1 MLLRLRMGV
10 WVGIMRRVSFRLL
23 LSRLA
28 IFLFFA
34 GWILLPSNGHGFSQ
48 VKVKEISRSKKTIVM
63 DLGLLD
69 GLKTSK
75 SGWLFFSN
83 PKNPM
88 KLKKV
93 AFGEAVKVFPTKSYW
108 YLRKVL
114 APEYLNHGQRLLLL
128 ETDSALQG
136 LAPIKIRK
144 KTVYLDPKRS
154 PEEYLKSKS
163 INKGIP
169 EEIIK
174 GGKSSIRS
182 RALNETELLK
192 HQDIEETSFS
202 KWDKKEA
209 LSLSEDGSPTDHI
222 FSTSEDHKARS
233 NNSVRAQRKS
243 QLLENLAD
251 GAVKKGKFYKDLD
264 DLYKDIEATSLV
276 QSGSLHP
283 SVYEQYLRKKRE
295 EKEINSFALEKI
307 IHEGDRWSVDMDRD
321 QLREFFVASGIAIE
335 RERQKFALQNEV
347 GHEIF
352 ILYGVDLNSHIDPS
366 DKNYQGSGV
375 SLGIGYDYFLMRTT
389 SKLNH
394 FSLEL
399 FLETSNNYY
408 DFGTKNAL
416 SNEFSL
422 KFSIN
427 WYLRLPSALR
437 KYIWY
442 IGTGIGS
449 GQASI
454 KNVSF
459 SKRYT
464 AQISEFPF
472 LHLGLKYRFGGR
484 EKGDWFNKSV
494 GLHFLVSTGVRRL
507 TVTEQITDSIEANLN
522 VGGVKFSGGINFLF

>member
-1 MLLRLRMGV
+1 M
-10 WVGIMRRVSFRLL
+10 IMRCVF
-23 LSRLA
+23 
-28 IFLFFA
+28 IQFLFSRVAFTLFLTWVL
-34 GWILLPSNGHGFSQ
+34 GSSSYSYGFS
-48 VKVKEISRSKKTIVM
+48 KVNIKEVSNSKKTIVM

-69 GLKTSK
+69 GLKTGK
-75 SGWLFFSN
+75 NGWLFFSN
-83 PKNPM
+83 PKNPVNV
-88 KLKKV
+88 KKV

-108 YLRKVL
+108 YLKKSL

-128 ETDSALQG
+128 ESDSALKG
-136 LAPIKIRK
+136 LAPIKIRQK
-144 KTVYLDPKRS
+144 MVYLDPKRT
-154 PEEYLKSKS
+154 PEEYLKSKTMD
-163 INKGIP
+163 KGIP

-174 GGKSSIRS
+174 GGKTSVQSRS
-182 RALNETELLK
+182 LNETNLPK
-192 HQDIEETSFS
+192 HQHIEVTSFS
-202 KWDKKEA
+202 KWDKKDA
-209 LSLSEDGSPTDHI
+209 LSLSEDGTPTDHVL
-222 FSTSEDHKARS
+222 SSQTEHKGRGPQ
-233 NNSVRAQRKS
+233 SVRKQRKA
-243 QLLENLAD
+243 QLLENLTN
-251 GAVKKGKFYKDLD
+251 GVVEKGKFFRDLD

-276 QSGSLHP
+276 QNGSLHP
-283 SVYEQYLRKKRE
+283 NVYEQYLRRKRG
-295 EKEINSFALEKI
+295 EKEISSFALNKM
-307 IHEGDRWSVDMDRD
+307 IHEGDLWSVDMDRD
-321 QLREFFVASGIAIE
+321 QLRDFFVASGIAIE

-347 GHEIF
+347 GHEVF
-352 ILYGVDLNSHIDPS
+352 ILYGINLNSHVDPS

-389 SKLNH
+389 PKLNH
-394 FSLEL
+394 FSLEF
-399 FLETSNNYY
+399 FLDTSNNYY

-427 WYLRLPSALR
+427 WYLRLPSTLR

-454 KNVSF
+454 KNISF

-494 GLHFLVSTGVRRL
+494 GLHFLLSTGMRRL
-507 TVTEQITDSIEANLN
+507 TVVEQITDSIEASLN
-522 VGGVKFSGGINFLF
+522 VGGVKFSGGVNFLF

>member
-1 MLLRLRMGV
+1 
-10 WVGIMRRVSFRLL
+10 
-23 LSRLA
+23 
-28 IFLFFA
+28 
-34 GWILLPSNGHGFSQ
+34 
-48 VKVKEISRSKKTIVM
+48 M
-63 DLGLLD
+63 DQGLLN
-69 GLKTSK
+69 GLKTGK
-75 SGWLFFSN
+75 NGWLFFSS
-83 PKNPM
+83 PKNPV

-108 YLRKVL
+108 YLRKRP

-136 LAPIKIRK
+136 LAPINVRK
-144 KTVYLDPKRS
+144 KTVYLDPKRG
-154 PEEYLKSKS
+154 PEEYLKSKAMD
-163 INKGIP
+163 KGIP
-169 EEIIK
+169 EDIIK
-174 GGKSSIRS
+174 GGKTSVRS
-182 RALNETELLK
+182 RVLNETALPK
-192 HQDIEETSFS
+192 HQHIEVTSFS

-209 LSLSEDGSPTDHI
+209 LSLSEDGLPTDHI
-222 FSTSEDHKARS
+222 LSSKKVNKGRDPQGIR
-233 NNSVRAQRKS
+233 VQRKS
-243 QLLENLAD
+243 QILENLTD
-251 GAVKKGKFYKDLD
+251 GVVNKGKFYKDLD

-276 QSGSLHP
+276 QNGSLHP
-283 SVYEQYLRKKRE
+283 TVYDQYIRKKRE
-295 EKEINSFALEKI
+295 EKEINSFALEKM
-307 IHEGDRWSVDMDRD
+307 IHEGDLWSVDMDRD

-375 SLGIGYDYFLMRTT
+375 SLGIGYDYFLMRTIP
-389 SKLNH
+389 KLNH

-399 FLETSNNYY
+399 FLDTSNNYY

-416 SNEFSL
+416 TNEFSL
-422 KFSIN
+422 KVSLN
-427 WYLRLPSALR
+427 WYLRLPSTLR

-459 SKRYT
+459 SRRYT

-494 GLHFLVSTGVRRL
+494 GLHFLLSTGAKRL
-507 TVTEQITDSIEANLN
+507 TVTEQITDSIEASLN